1 MHIIENLYEFLKN
14 IIFNL
19 KSEYVALFSVVVTI
33 IIFMLNKQ
41 AELRYKKYEER
52 KHEYKKLIDFLNLT
66 YTEPNKMKPT
76 KNGKPSS
83 EMQQKFF
90 DVGSSLML
98 YASKKLYKKYIFFR
112 DYTTH
117 DAFKKSQYYDDALI
131 TYIIADILK
140 QIRKEIGLANFNS
153 ITSNEALAFFIN
165 NVGTI
170 PIEKNKAQKMNYK
183 IKMLKVEL
191 FFMDRLYGVLFHT
204 VFYKILTP
212 LFNIL

>member
-1 MHIIENLYEFLKN
+1 MHIIENLYEFLRN
-14 IIFNL
+14 IILNM

-33 IIFMLNKQ
+33 IIFILNKQ

-52 KHEYKKLIDFLNLT
+52 KHEYKKLIDFLNLI

-117 DAFKKSQYYDDALI
+117 DAFKKSRYYDDTLI

-153 ITSNEALAFFIN
+153 ITSNEAL
-165 NVGTI
+165 
-170 PIEKNKAQKMNYK
+170 QKL
-183 IKMLKVEL
+183 I
-191 FFMDRLYGVLFHT
+191 
-204 VFYKILTP
+204 
-212 LFNIL
+212 